1 MAGIGRAG
9 RRHVD
14 YCRVRGLICG
24 LRRRTWHAVTAASSP
39 ASSGTALTTAKIGG
53 ATVLTNA
60 GGFTLYWFAPDT
72 PAKSNCNG
80 SCATFWPPIKGPATP
95 GQGGTGKLG
104 TITRSD
110 GTAQA
115 TYNGH
120 PLYTY
125 AGDTAPGQAK
135 GNGLNASGGV
145 WHEVTVSGSAAAAS
159 TVIRLRRERRFRV
172 LTGPQD
178 RRGPPGRMIHNFITG
193 TSRQGRPDSTA
204 AALTAGG
211 GPSRASSASF
221 CHPAVLA
228 HPAAC
233 ADRNR
238 EPPMAAANVHPPPYR
253 APCDRAEH
261 GSPGDRAVP
270 GLR

>member
-72 PAKSNCNG
+72 PGQVELQRFVRNVLAADQGTRDPRPGCHRQ
-80 SCATFWPPIKGPATP
+80 ARHDHPVRRHGPGHLQRASALHLRRRHRPGP
-95 GQGGTGKLG
+95 GQGQRPQRVRRGV
-104 TITRSD
+104 
-110 GTAQA
+110 
-115 TYNGH
+115 
-120 PLYTY
+120 
-125 AGDTAPGQAK
+125 APGHRFRV
-135 GNGLNASGGV
+135 GRGRRP
-145 WHEVTVSGSAAAAS
+145 HTV
-159 TVIRLRRERRFRV
+159 VRLRRERRLRV

-193 TSRQGRPDSTA
+193 TSRQGLRDTTA

-211 GPSRASSASF
+211 GPLPGQLRLVLSSCGPGPTRRPVRTGTASR
-221 CHPAVLA
+221 PWQPL
-228 HPAAC
+228 
-233 ADRNR
+233 
-238 EPPMAAANVHPPPYR
+238 VHPPP
-253 APCDRAEH
+253 PQ
-261 GSPGDRAVP
+261 GTM
-270 GLR
+270 